1 MTQTQKKQAMLK
13 IVDALAAA
21 YPNARCSLEYETPFQ
36 LLVATRLSAQCT
48 DAIVNLVTPALF
60 AALPTPKDF
69 ANATVAEVENLIKT
83 CGLYHTKARDLVKL
97 GQVLCS
103 EFDGE
108 VPNSLEQLITL
119 PGIGRKTANLI
130 MGDVYGQP
138 AVVADTHFIRLC
150 NRFGMV
156 NSKDPKKVESAMRA
170 LLPPKDSALFCHRT
184 VLHGR
189 AVCTARAPKC
199 QSCCLQGLCAAVGV
213 KK

>member
-1 MTQTQKKQAMLK
+1 MTQTQKKQTMLK

-48 DAIVNLVTPALF
+48 DARVNLITPALF

-103 EFDGE
+103 EFEGE

-138 AVVADTHFIRLC
+138 AVVADTHFIRLS

-199 QSCCLQGLCAAVGV
+199 QNCCLQGLCAAVGV
-213 KK
+213 NK